1 MTMAVPPFSLQNTRG
16 DDVSFP
22 GARQS
27 LVCFVKEDC
36 PTCREVMPVLAA
48 MSQALEERVG
58 RRVSRGAVYVTL
70 DRLEAKGIITSHMS
84 APRAERGGR
93 PRRIISVTP
102 EGMRRLQES
111 REALLTLWD
120 GLEAFG
126 G

>member
-1 MTMAVPPFSLQNTRG
+1 MS
-16 DDVSFP
+16 
-22 GARQS
+22 
-27 LVCFVKEDC
+27 
-36 PTCREVMPVLAA
+36 REGFLGEFEQMLLLAALHLGEEAYGAA

-102 EGMRRLQES
+102 EGMARLQES